1 VIAGATGS
9 GKSNAEAQLTA
20 EMMKAGIEVWQI
32 SCEKDDLRGQL
43 PGFLRRGLDFM
54 VVRLRDVKLNP
65 LEPGGN
71 EPHAH
76 KTATTERHSRCLQL
90 MQRSAIIF
98 GTAIHEL
105 YQRFGLFDGPQP
117 RAPHLFHAYEAIRNR
132 REENVAAKDALLARL
147 GSFLESYTPACGA
160 WLRGWTPTDLTRF
173 NIAWEFRAGR
183 EDLKRFVVETLIEHV
198 FQHAVEHG
206 ALNAAARLFVWV
218 DDAQGM
224 MISAGQ
230 PGFTGVDR
238 MLSIL
243 RSTGIGMGF
252 LVQTPHGMS
261 HYALANIINRF
272 LGRLA
277 DPEDWAVMGR
287 MLNLNSAQL
296 DWAKANLGPGRFIG
310 LTTMGDWREPF
321 AFEVDRADIVAG
333 VTDAEVIA
341 SQRPLDALPVE
352 FDENFRHWTQH
363 PVLHVGMTPSPTT
376 QSSAP
381 AAVTP
386 SAQRLNDAVRAEPG
400 KPMGFYARKLAMNG
414 QVARAA
420 RELLVRL
427 GLVAEH
433 RLQLSPGGK
442 PAIVL
447 EPVSATGANTTPSR
461 P

>member
-1 VIAGATGS
+1 
-9 GKSNAEAQLTA
+9 
-20 EMMKAGIEVWQI
+20 
-32 SCEKDDLRGQL
+32 
-43 PGFLRRGLDFM
+43 
-54 VVRLRDVKLNP
+54 
-65 LEPGGN
+65 
-71 EPHAH
+71 
-76 KTATTERHSRCLQL
+76 
-90 MQRSAIIF
+90 MQRSAILF
-98 GTAIHEL
+98 GTVTHEL
-105 YQRFGLFDGPQP
+105 FHRFGLFDGPQP
-117 RAPHLFHAYEAIRNR
+117 RAPHLFHVYEAIRNR

-183 EDLKRFVVETLIEHV
+183 EDLKRFFVETLIEHV

-224 MISAGQ
+224 MISTRQ

-252 LVQTPHGMS
+252 LVQTGHGAS
-261 HYALANIINRF
+261 RYSRANINHRL
-272 LGRLA
+272 LGRVT
-277 DPEDWAVMGR
+277 DPDDWVEVGR
-287 MLNLNSAQL
+287 MLDLTPSQL
-296 DWAKANLGPGRFIG
+296 AWAKANLRPGRFIG
-310 LTTMGDWREPF
+310 LTTMGDWRHPF
-321 AFEVDRADIVAG
+321 AFEVERADIVAG
-333 VTDAEVIA
+333 VTDAEVVA

-363 PVLHVGMTPSPTT
+363 PVLHVGTTPSPLTPP
-376 QSSAP
+376 SAP
-381 AAVTP
+381 AALTP
-386 SAQRLNDAVRAEPG
+386 AAQRLNDAVRAEPG
-400 KPMGFYARKLAMNG
+400 KPMGYYARKLAMNG

-433 RLQLSPGGK
+433 RLQLRPGGK

-447 EPVSATGANTTPSR
+447 EPVSAAGAGATPSR